1 MYNIYVEKESFHRH
15 FTDLTH
21 QMQYIFSWN
30 QVCEKKKIGKSLQ
43 ENVQG

>member
-1 MYNIYVEKESFHRH
+1 MLDVIHTPDI
-15 FTDLTH
+15 TDLTH